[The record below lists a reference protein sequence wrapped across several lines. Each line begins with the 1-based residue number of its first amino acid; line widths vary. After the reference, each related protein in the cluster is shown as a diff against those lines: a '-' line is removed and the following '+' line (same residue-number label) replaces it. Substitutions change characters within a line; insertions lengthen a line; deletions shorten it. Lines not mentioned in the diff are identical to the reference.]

1 MNKRRR
7 RLLAIIAAVLV
18 LLMIIPILFSALMN
32 STASAV
38 SQAEL
43 NDLKDQADEL
53 ARQQSQLQ
61 SQISSLQGEQIA
73 VMSKKQ
79 LLDERMSVTRQEI
92 ENLTSQID
100 TYTQMIADKE
110 VELSEAEDAEIQQF
124 EDFKERIRMMEENGT
139 ISYYSIL
146 FDAKSFSD
154 MLGRIDLISE
164 IMESD
169 RQMATM
175 LEKAKLATAQA
186 KKNLEETKAAQEAA
200 KAEQEQKE
208 QELTVQLEEAN
219 ELIVQLMTDIDAY
232 SLVFEENEAQE
243 EALQKEIDEMVAE
256 LERIER
262 EKASNAAAV
271 VATGSFIWPSES
283 SRRVTSPFGTRLHPI
298 LGVYKSHNGI
308 DIGADYGTNI
318 LAADGG
324 IVAVSQYS
332 SSYGN
337 YVVINHGNGNRTLC
351 AHMSK
356 RLVSVGDS
364 VEQGH
369 IIGLIGSTGMSTGP
383 HLHFEITING
393 TRANPLN
400 YYSNYIEAW

>member
-1 MNKRRR
+1 MNKKRRK
-7 RLLAIIAAVLV
+7 LLAIIAAVLV
-18 LLMIIPILFSALMN
+18 LLMIVPILLSALMN
-32 STASAV
+32 STAGAV

-43 NDLKDQADEL
+43 DDLKNRADEL

-61 SQISSLQGEQIA
+61 SQISSLQGEQTA

-110 VELSEAEDAEIQQF
+110 VELSDAIEAQARQF
-124 EDFKERIRMMEENGT
+124 EDFKDRIRMMEENGT
-139 ISYYSIL
+139 ISYLSIL
-146 FDAKSFSD
+146 FGASSFAD
-154 MLGRIDLISE
+154 MLSRIDMISE

-169 RQMATM
+169 RQMAIM
-175 LEKAKLATAQA
+175 LENAKLATEQA

-219 ELIVQLMTDIDAY
+219 QLIKQLMTDIDAY
-232 SLVFEENEAQE
+232 TLVYEENEAQE
-243 EALQKEIDEMVAE
+243 EALQQEIDEMVAE
-256 LERIER
+256 LERLAR
-262 EKASNAAAV
+262 ENANNAAAV
-271 VATGSFIWPSES
+271 VATGSFIWPAES

-337 YVVINHGNGNRTLC
+337 YVVINHGNGNRTLY

-356 RLVSVGDS
+356 RLVSVGDT
-364 VEQGH
+364 VEQGQT
-369 IIGLIGSTGMSTGP
+369 IGLIGSTGMSTGP
-383 HLHFEITING
+383 HLHYEVTING
-393 TRANPLN
+393 TRTNPLN